1 MKVRIGKAVLSVVK
15 GDITEQDVTAI
26 TNAANDR
33 LWMGS
38 GVAGVIK
45 KKGGE
50 DVEMDAMK
58 QGPIEIGDAV
68 VTKAGNLPQEY
79 VIHAAVMG
87 QDLQTSKDYIAKAT
101 RSTVRKADELKM
113 KSVAIP
119 AFGTGVGH
127 FPAHEAAEAIIDNA
141 VDALIESKNLE
152 EVRMVLISD
161 GICQIFE
168 EQLKHKFSRR

>member
-1 MKVRIGKAVLSVVK
+1 
-15 GDITEQDVTAI
+15 
-26 TNAANDR
+26 
-33 LWMGS
+33 
-38 GVAGVIK
+38 
-45 KKGGE
+45 
-50 DVEMDAMK
+50 
-58 QGPIEIGDAV
+58 
-68 VTKAGNLPQEY
+68 
-79 VIHAAVMG
+79 
-87 QDLQTSKDYIAKAT
+87 
-101 RSTVRKADELKM
+101 M

-161 GICQIFE
+161 GIRQIFE

>member
-1 MKVRIGKAVLSVVK
+1 MKVRIGSAILSIVK

-26 TNAANDR
+26 TNASNDR

-50 DVEMDAMK
+50 KIEMDAMK
-58 QGPIEIGDAV
+58 QGPVSIGEVV
-68 VTKAGNLPQEY
+68 VTDAGDLPIDY
-79 VIHAAVMG
+79 IIHAAVMG
-87 QDLQTSKDYIAKAT
+87 QDLETNKDYISLAT
-101 RSTVRKADELKM
+101 RNTIIKADEMKM

-127 FPAHEAAEAIIDNA
+127 FPAHEAAQAIIESAVSAIIDT
-141 VDALIESKNLE
+141 KTLE
-152 EVRMVLISD
+152 EVRIVLVSD
-161 GICQIFE
+161 GIVNIFE